1 MSTPGIVSGRNLV
14 IASVQTSAG
23 VQPLFFIGNEIP
35 MYRPN
40 GGDLIEGDIY
50 YDSVSE
56 IMYLWTGATWA
67 ITGGPGVFD
76 DILLRLETLE
86 RTLNN
91 PIQEVEE

>member
-35 MYRPN
+35 MSRPN

-56 IMYLWTGATWA
+56 IMYLWTGVTWA

-76 DILLRLETLE
+76 DILLRLETIA
-86 RTLNN
+86 RSLNT
-91 PIQEVEE
+91 PVQEEEE